1 MVYAS
6 EHLTFTSESTSK
18 STSTSKDGGELAAV
32 LVLLAPLYI
41 DRDGSGEE
49 EVHTLEDMV
58 DVEDII
64 DSHT

>member
-6 EHLTFTSESTSK
+6 EQLTSK

-32 LVLLAPLYI
+32 LALLAPLYI

-49 EVHTLEDMV
+49 EAHTLDDIV

-64 DSHT
+64 DSHAVSDW